1 MQGQADL
8 FLGVVETAPPVRKS
22 AAPRIPVR
30 QQGQKRP
37 FRLNPADFEPAV
49 DALEASGQYRVLR
62 RLQPRPIVAARV
74 AVPGERIAVIVD
86 TETTGLDH
94 TRDEVIEIGMV
105 AFSYHE
111 DGRIGDVVGTYNALR
126 EPTMPITPEITRLTG
141 ITSEMVKGHAIDL
154 DAVEAFIQPAH
165 LVIAHNARF
174 DRPFCERLADSF
186 SLKAWACSH
195 AEVSWS
201 DFGFEGSKLGYLLSQ
216 CGWFHQGHR
225 AVEDC
230 YALLEVLASPLRG
243 DAHCAMSHLLASA
256 RKALLRIWAEGAPFD
271 MKDALKKRG
280 YRWNDGTNGRPKS
293 WFIEIDEDA
302 YGAEMKF
309 LRQEIYRR
317 DVEPFT
323 QRITAFERFRPVP

>member
-8 FLGVVETAPPVRKS
+8 FLGVVETASPTQKS
-22 AAPRIPVR
+22 ATPRIPVK
-30 QQGQKRP
+30 QPGQKRS
-37 FRLNPADFEPAV
+37 FRLHATDFETAI
-49 DALEASGQYRVLR
+49 DALEGSGQYRVLR
-62 RLQPRPIVAARV
+62 RLQPRPIVGARV

-105 AFSYHE
+105 AFSYYE
-111 DGRIGDVVGTYNALR
+111 NGRIGDVVGTYNALR
-126 EPTMPITPEITRLTG
+126 EPTIPITPEITRLTG
-141 ITSEMVKGHAIDL
+141 ITPEMVKGQAIDL
-154 DAVEAFIQPAH
+154 DDVEAFIQPAH

-174 DRPFCERLADSF
+174 DRPFCERVAHGF

-230 YALLEVLASPLRG
+230 HALLEVLAAPLRG
-243 DAHCAMSHLLASA
+243 GTGCAMSHLLASA
-256 RKALLRIWAEGAPFD
+256 RKAFVRIWAEGAPFD
-271 MKDALKKRG
+271 LKDNLKKRG

-302 YGAEMKF
+302 YEAEMKF

-317 DVEPFT
+317 GVEPFT
-323 QRITAFERFRPVP
+323 QRITALERFRAVP

>member
-8 FLGVVETAPPVRKS
+8 FLGVVETAPPIQKS
-22 AAPRIPVR
+22 ATPRIPVSR
-30 QQGQKRP
+30 QEQKRT
-37 FRLNPADFEPAV
+37 FRLHPADFETAV
-49 DALEASGQYRVLR
+49 DALESSGQYRVLR
-62 RLQPRPIVAARV
+62 RLQPRPVVAPRIS
-74 AVPGERIAVIVD
+74 VPGERIAVIVD
-86 TETTGLDH
+86 TETTGLDQ
-94 TRDEVIEIGMV
+94 TRDEIIEIGMV

-111 DGRIGDVVGTYNALR
+111 DGRIGDVVGTYSALR
-126 EPTMPITPEITRLTG
+126 EPTVPITPEITRLTG
-141 ITSEMVKGHAIDL
+141 ITSEMVKGHTIDL
-154 DAVEAFIQPAH
+154 DAVEAFIQAAH

-174 DRPFCERLADSF
+174 DRPFCERLAHGF

-230 YALLEVLASPLRG
+230 HALLEVLVAPLPG
-243 DAHCAMSHLLASA
+243 NTDCAMSHLLASA
-256 RKALLRIWAEGAPFD
+256 RKALLRIWAEGSPFD
-271 MKDALKKRG
+271 MKDNLKKRG

-293 WFIEIDEDA
+293 WFIEIAEDA
-302 YGAEMKF
+302 YEAEMKF

-323 QRITAFERFRPVP
+323 QRITAFERFRAAS